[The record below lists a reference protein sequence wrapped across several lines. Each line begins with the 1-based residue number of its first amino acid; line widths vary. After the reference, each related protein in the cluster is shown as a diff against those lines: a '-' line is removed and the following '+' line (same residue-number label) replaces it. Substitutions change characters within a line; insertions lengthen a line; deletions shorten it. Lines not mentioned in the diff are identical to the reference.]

1 MLFYNEFCHLEG
13 IEFLIQFLEPIVFQN
28 IKHWYGG
35 SSDSLS
41 GFYSLVVS
49 WVVSGKICIIRVSVG
64 GRMTLEAL

>member
-28 IKHWYGG
+28 IKHWYGV
-35 SSDSLS
+35 STDSLS

-49 WVVSGKICIIRVSVG
+49 WVVSGKICIIWVSIG